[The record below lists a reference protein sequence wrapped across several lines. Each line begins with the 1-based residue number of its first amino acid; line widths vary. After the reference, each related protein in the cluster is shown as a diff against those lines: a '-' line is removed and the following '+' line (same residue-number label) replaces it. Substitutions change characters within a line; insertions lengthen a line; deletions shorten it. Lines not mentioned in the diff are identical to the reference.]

1 MDKPKP
7 HISDKKKDVVKKI
20 AELIKSY
27 PIIAAVNMENLPAKQ
42 LQVMTAQLRGQ
53 VEMFMAKRRLMTI
66 AIESVKA
73 EKPGIEELIPHL
85 KGMPA
90 LLFTKDNPFTLY
102 KKLDKSKS
110 TAPAKA
116 GQEAPND
123 IVVKAGPTPFAP
135 GPIIGELG
143 GFKIKSG
150 IEDGKVVI
158 KEDSVVA
165 KEGDVIN
172 AALAGILSRLGI
184 EPMEIGLNITA
195 TYEDGMIFTKDV
207 LAVDEQEY
215 INNITQGASWAFN
228 LAIEAGFLT
237 PETTETMII
246 KAFNDSK
253 ALAISQN
260 ILADTVVDQIL
271 AKAHGEMMSL
281 KTTANIQ
288 D

>member
-1 MDKPKP
+1 
-7 HISDKKKDVVKKI
+7 
-20 AELIKSY
+20 
-27 PIIAAVNMENLPAKQ
+27 
-42 LQVMTAQLRGQ
+42 MT
-53 VEMFMAKRRLMTI
+53 KRRLMKI
-66 AIESVKA
+66 AIESVKDS
-73 EKPGIEELIPHL
+73 KPGIEKLIPYL

-90 LLFTKDNPFTLY
+90 LIFTKDNPFTLY

-116 GQEAPND
+116 GQQAPND
-123 IVVKAGPTPFAP
+123 IVVRAGPTPFAP

-143 GFKIKSG
+143 AFKIKSG

-158 KEDSVVA
+158 KADSIVA

-207 LAVDEQEY
+207 LAIDEKEY
-215 INNITQGASWAFN
+215 TDNMTRCATWAFN
-228 LAIEAGFLT
+228 LAMEAGYLT
-237 PETTETMII
+237 EETT
-246 KAFNDSK
+246 KALIVKAYNDSK
-253 ALAISQN
+253 ALAISQS
-260 ILADTVVDQIL
+260 ILADGVVDHIL

>member
-7 HISDKKKDVVKKI
+7 HVSDKKKDVVKKV
-20 AELIKSY
+20 AELIKTY

-42 LQVMTAQLRGQ
+42 LQVMRSQLRGQ
-53 VEMFMAKRRLMTI
+53 VEMFMTKRRLITI

-73 EKPGIEELIPHL
+73 DKPGIEQLIPHL

-90 LLFTKDNPFTLY
+90 LIFTKDNPFTLF
-102 KKLDKSKS
+102 KKLEKSKS
-110 TAPAKA
+110 NAPAKA

-143 GFKIKSG
+143 AFKIKSG
-150 IEDGKVVI
+150 IENGKVII
-158 KEDSVVA
+158 KEDSIVA
-165 KEGDVIN
+165 KEGEVIN
-172 AALAGILSRLGI
+172 AELAGILSRLGI

-207 LAVDEQEY
+207 LAIDEQEY
-215 INNITQGASWAFN
+215 IDNMTKCSTWAFN
-228 LAIEAGFLT
+228 LAIEAGYLT
-237 PETTETMII
+237 EETTEVMIV
-246 KAFNDSK
+246 KAYNDSK

-260 ILADTVVDQIL
+260 ILADDVVEHVL